1 MNIKLKNF
9 IGAELKLIKNPQV
22 LEFGVREG
30 ASTKFFLKNIKK
42 GKLISVDINNYKDL
56 FKNEKWIF
64 VKSRDDNFDKIN
76 RFIKKKQDI
85 IYLDTN
91 HTADHVEKIIYL
103 YFKKLKIN
111 GLFVIDDTF
120 WLPYCK
126 SEYRDNEWI
135 EINNR
140 ETFQTLI
147 EIYKSNKDII
157 DMTFS
162 IQESGICKIVKK
174 KDLELK
180 PKEEIISRK
189 YYIKN
194 IFRLIKKLFFQK

>member
-30 ASTKFFLKNIKK
+30 TSTNFFLENIKR
-42 GKLISVDINNYKDL
+42 GKLISVDVNNYKDL

-76 RFIKKKQDI
+76 RFIKKRQDI
-85 IYLDTN
+85 IYLDTT

-103 YFKKLKIN
+103 YFKKLKLN

-162 IQESGICKIVKK
+162 IQDSGICKIVKK
-174 KDLELK
+174 KNLELK
-180 PKEEIISRK
+180 PKEKIISRK

-194 IFRLIKKLFFQK
+194 IFRLIKKNFFQK